1 MNQLEKTNIQMNEAM
16 APQRLKSELI
26 CRTRVITN
34 RYPVT
39 TLIWSVSSA
48 EKAIPN
54 VYLSEREAAQIR
66 CMVGGMCVL
75 PC

>member
-1 MNQLEKTNIQMNEAM
+1 M

-26 CRTRVITN
+26 CRTRLITN
-34 RYPVT
+34 RYPLT

-66 CMVGGMCVL
+66 
-75 PC
+75 